1 MQNTRLSTLF
11 DRILDAGS
19 RWLNNPWRRI
29 SVLIIG
35 VLLGNFLATIISTVA
50 GQTAELDILVAAFLT
65 VATEGFSRIAY
76 GGSPQ
81 VRRSLPVQIINM
93 VKLGVIYGLFVEAF
107 KLGS

>member
-29 SVLIIG
+29 SVLIIS
-35 VLLGNFLATIISTVA
+35 VLLGNFLGTVISTVA
-50 GQTAELDILVAAFLT
+50 GQKAELDIVVAAFLT
-65 VATEGFSRIAY
+65 VATETFSRLAY
-76 GGSPQ
+76 GGSAEL
-81 VRRSLPVQIINM
+81 RRSLLVQLINM
-93 VKLGVIYGLFVEAF
+93 VKLGVTYSLFVEAF